1 MPTAAHKDK
10 RLHFSQV
17 LLIYIAPTLDA
28 NVISCH
34 SSRSRV
40 QFDLL
45 QPGIPPS
52 ASTWLQG
59 GGLYKCPTHVCQE
72 WMFLVDSQGE
82 GRFSHSL
89 NTQ

>member
-17 LLIYIAPTLDA
+17 LLIYVAPTLDA
-28 NVISCH
+28 KVISCH

-40 QFDLL
+40 QFNLL

-52 ASTWLQG
+52 ASTWLQWG
-59 GGLYKCPTHVCQE
+59 RGGLYKTHVCQE
-72 WMFLVDSQGE
+72 WMFL
-82 GRFSHSL
+82 
-89 NTQ
+89 